1 MIKKFFNQQGHNMEL
16 ADYITLGIIVLFYTI
31 LSFINLGSTKNPQTF
46 YTFSKNESVT
56 LELQDVTDIIKM
68 KLYNG
73 EISGKYYLYAS
84 TDNKTYTYIKDINGN
99 GSFSWNDERI
109 LIKAKYIKLTAKTEE
124 SNIGNISFYN
134 NNKESINIVK
144 SKSSVVNKDTKTIYL
159 TDELKETPSKIN
171 FMNTTYFD
179 EIYFART
186 AYEYANNKQA
196 YEWVHPPLG
205 KLIQAIPIK
214 VFNKMA
220 PFYYRLMGN
229 IAGILM
235 IIVMYIFSKNMFKKR
250 KYAILGALLMTFDT
264 FHFAQTRM
272 GTVDSFLVLFIILS
286 YLYMY
291 KYMMNNN
298 YKNLLLSGIFIGC
311 SIAVKWTGLYA
322 GLGLCI
328 IFLTHVIQKHLINLK
343 LILKSILFFI
353 IIPIVI
359 YISSYLVYPNIQVNY
374 TNTIPNIVT
383 QTKDMYNYHSTLTE
397 EHPFSSKWY
406 TWPISYK
413 PVWYYVNQ
421 MDNNKKETIT
431 GIGNIT
437 IWWMGILSLIYII
450 INLWKRQ
457 DKNSYI
463 ILVSILS
470 MWLPYLFIGR
480 VMFLYHYFPVL
491 PFVMLSIVSLI
502 KDITEKFK
510 TDFFLIS
517 YSILFIFIFIIYYP
531 VVSGLAIDSNYI
543 DSLKLFSNWI
553 F

>member
-1 MIKKFFNQQGHNMEL
+1 
-16 ADYITLGIIVLFYTI
+16 
-31 LSFINLGSTKNPQTF
+31 
-46 YTFSKNESVT
+46 
-56 LELQDVTDIIKM
+56 
-68 KLYNG
+68 
-73 EISGKYYLYAS
+73 
-84 TDNKTYTYIKDINGN
+84 
-99 GSFSWNDERI
+99 
-109 LIKAKYIKLTAKTEE
+109 
-124 SNIGNISFYN
+124 
-134 NNKESINIVK
+134 
-144 SKSSVVNKDTKTIYL
+144 
-159 TDELKETPSKIN
+159 
-171 FMNTTYFD
+171 
-179 EIYFART
+179 
-186 AYEYANNKQA
+186 
-196 YEWVHPPLG
+196 
-205 KLIQAIPIK
+205 
-214 VFNKMA
+214 
-220 PFYYRLMGN
+220 
-229 IAGILM
+229 
-235 IIVMYIFSKNMFKKR
+235 
-250 KYAILGALLMTFDT
+250 MTVDT

-298 YKNLLLSGIFIGC
+298 HKNILLSGIFIGC

-491 PFVMLSIVSLI
+491 QFVMLSIVSLI

-543 DSLKLFSNWI
+543 DSLKLFSSWI